1 MEVRKARA
9 DEIGAVRAIV
19 DAAYSP
25 YVERIGVRPAPLDDD
40 YAARIRD
47 GLVDIAEDDR
57 EILGLIV
64 LVDQGDA
71 LLVENI
77 AVRPASQGRGVGRA
91 LLAHADSTAAR
102 LGRGELRLYTNS
114 AMTAN
119 IELYSGLGWHET
131 HRRTEGGFQRVF
143 FSKPAQVET
152 S

>member
-9 DEIGAVRAIV
+9 DEIDAVRAIV

-91 LLAHADSTAAR
+91 LLAHADGTATR
-102 LGRGELRLYTNS
+102 LGVRELRLYTNS
-114 AMTAN
+114 AMTEN
-119 IELYSGLGWHET
+119 IELYSRLGWHET